1 MAMKLS
7 TTLQHVNT
15 IPHSVNAEAVKEFY
29 EYLKEIGT
37 SENYQ
42 NQNLKQITG
51 FARFLG
57 VEKTFYDIKM
67 REEIVS
73 FLNTK
78 IKDIKVDP
86 DKKWITTWN
95 DYLWRIKY
103 FFRWFHNYKMVK
115 DKQEEPKIASDWIT

>member
-7 TTLQHVNT
+7 TTLKHVNT
-15 IPHSVNAEAVKEFY
+15 IPHGVNAELLKELY

-57 VEKTFYDIKM
+57 KENI
-67 REEIVS
+67 
-73 FLNTK
+73 L
-78 IKDIKVDP
+78 
-86 DKKWITTWN
+86 
-95 DYLWRIKY
+95 
-103 FFRWFHNYKMVK
+103 
-115 DKQEEPKIASDWIT
+115 

>member
-15 IPHSVNAEAVKEFY
+15 IPHSVNAEVVKEFY

-42 NQNLKQITG
+42 NQNLKQITE

-57 VEKTFYDIKM
+57 GEKHFTISRRDGT
-67 REEIVS
+67 S
-73 FLNTK
+73 
-78 IKDIKVDP
+78 
-86 DKKWITTWN
+86 
-95 DYLWRIKY
+95 YLVLLIEVTLK
-103 FFRWFHNYKMVK
+103 FK
-115 DKQEEPKIASDWIT
+115 